1 MMHQSTP
8 IYLPSTVMT
17 IEDWLTSLR
26 QDFPALHSPQL
37 EGNSA
42 KLILETSS
50 PKPLGLYGKW
60 NPISSSWKM
69 SEDWLMGLT
78 RTLRKSLGVFPRRG
92 TMQNGVCTPLP
103 TQEHHTNDKDGGV
116 WPTSQFATPQSRD
129 YRIGNIDRWND
140 YNRSRNLND
149 QIGGSL
155 NPDWVEWLMGLPIGW
170 SSTEP
175 LNQEQYAQWL
185 DLIHKKEW
193 WIQEP
198 SIPRLAKGIKGR
210 INRLKILGN
219 GIVPSTLKV
228 FLQMPNKKNR
238 PYFQNRVMGFHSPSM
253 PEESE
258 GPCRKCK
265 QIQLLGD
272 GYCESCWD
280 KKAAAARNYIED
292 EWLT

>member
-26 QDFPALHSPQL
+26 QDFPVLHSPQL
-37 EGNSA
+37 DVNSA

-50 PKPLGLYGKW
+50 PKPLGSYGKW

-69 SEDWLMGLT
+69 SEDWLMEMP
-78 RTLRKSLGVFPRRG
+78 RTLRKSLGVFPRQG
-92 TMQNGVCTPLP
+92 TVQNGVCAPLP
-103 TQEHHTNDKDGGV
+103 TQEHRTNDKDGGV

-129 YRIGNIDRWND
+129 YRIGNINRWND
-140 YNRSRNLND
+140 SNRTRNLND

-170 SSTEP
+170 SSIEP
-175 LNQEQYAQWL
+175 LNQEHYARWL
-185 DLIHKKEW
+185 DLVNKKEW
-193 WIQEP
+193 WLQEP
-198 SIPRLAKGIKGR
+198 SIPRLAKGMKGR
-210 INRLKILGN
+210 INRLKTLGN

-228 FLQMPNKKNR
+228 FLQMTSKKNR
-238 PYFQNRVMGFHSPSM
+238 PYFQFHAPSM

-258 GPCRKCK
+258 GPCKKCK

-272 GYCESCWD
+272 GYCERCWD
-280 KKAAAARNYIED
+280 KKAAAARNYVED
-292 EWLT
+292 ERIT